1 MSSFKLQLLGYILK
15 IPAILIA
22 FTAQGYAKAL
32 VADKLGDKTP
42 RFQGRLTLNPAEHVD
57 LIGFLMILIAG
68 FGWTKPLNTNPSA
81 YKRGY
86 KDAIKVSVAAPLA
99 NLLVGF
105 LGTILYVATYKFLPN
120 ILPDTIFLPNI
131 LPDTI
136 FFILINMIRLIA
148 TVNISLFVF
157 NLLPIPGL
165 SGFDIFRDLS
175 RKTFYKYADKMYQYQ
190 IFIFLGVILIN
201 NVFPFISYIAMFIR
215 NIFYSILNL
224 LFSFI

>member
-1 MSSFKLQLLGYILK
+1 MSSFRLELLVIILK

-42 RFQGRLTLNPAEHVD
+42 RFQGRLTLNPAAHID

-99 NLLVGF
+99 NLLVGL
-105 LGTILYVATYKFLPN
+105 LGSILYVGTYRFLSN
-120 ILPDTIFLPNI
+120 ILPDTIY
-131 LPDTI
+131 
-136 FFILINMIRLIA
+136 FILINMIWLIA
-148 TVNISLFVF
+148 TVNVSLFVF

-165 SGFDIFRDLS
+165 AGFEIFRDLWP
-175 RKTFYKYADKMYQYQ
+175 KTFYKVSDKIYQYQ
-190 IFIFLGVILIN
+190 FLILIAIIFIGGTILSIP
-201 NVFPFISYIAMFIR
+201 VSF
-215 NIFYSILNL
+215 ILNAFMTFARL
-224 LFSFI
+224 IFGIF

>member
-1 MSSFKLQLLGYILK
+1 MSSFRMELLGIILK

-42 RFQGRLTLNPAEHVD
+42 RFQGRLTLNPSAHID

-86 KDAIKVSVAAPLA
+86 KDAIKVSIAAPLA

-105 LGTILYVATYKFLPN
+105 LGTILYVATYKFLSN
-120 ILPDTIFLPNI
+120 ILSDTIY
-131 LPDTI
+131 
-136 FFILINMIRLIA
+136 FILINMIRLIA
-148 TVNISLFVF
+148 TINVSLFVF

-165 SGFDIFRDLS
+165 AGFEIFRDLWP
-175 RKTFYKYADKMYQYQ
+175 KTFYKVSDKIYQYQ
-190 IFIFLGVILIN
+190 FLILIAIIFIGGTILSIPVN
-201 NVFPFISYIAMFIR
+201 F
-215 NIFYSILNL
+215 ILNGFMAFAKL
-224 LFSFI
+224 IFGIF

>member
-1 MSSFKLQLLGYILK
+1 MSSFRLELLVIILK

-42 RFQGRLTLNPAEHVD
+42 RFQGRLTLNPAAHID

-86 KDAIKVSVAAPLA
+86 KDAIKVSIAAPLA

-105 LGTILYVATYKFLPN
+105 LGTILYVATYKFLSN
-120 ILPDTIFLPNI
+120 ILPDTIY
-131 LPDTI
+131 
-136 FFILINMIRLIA
+136 FILINMIRLIA
-148 TVNISLFVF
+148 TVNVSLFVF

-165 SGFDIFRDLS
+165 AGFEIFRDLWP
-175 RKTFYKYADKMYQYQ
+175 KTFYKVSDKIYQYQ
-190 IFIFLGVILIN
+190 FLILIAIIFIGGTILSIPVN
-201 NVFPFISYIAMFIR
+201 L
-215 NIFYSILNL
+215 ILNGFMAFAKL
-224 LFSFI
+224 IFGVF

>member
-1 MSSFKLQLLGYILK
+1 MGSFKMDLLYIILK

-42 RFQGRLTLNPAEHVD
+42 RFQGRLTLNPAAHVD

-86 KDAIKVSVAAPLA
+86 KDAIKVSIAAPLA

-105 LGTILYVATYKFLPN
+105 LGVILYVFTYRFLSN
-120 ILPDTIFLPNI
+120 ILDDTIY
-131 LPDTI
+131 
-136 FFILINMIRLIA
+136 FILSNMLNLIA
-148 TVNISLFVF
+148 VINISLFIF

-165 SGFDIFRDLS
+165 AGFEVFRDLWP
-175 RKTFYKYADKMYQYQ
+175 KTFYKVSDKIYQYQ
-190 IFIFLGVILIN
+190 FLILIAIIFIGG
-201 NVFPFISYIAMFIR
+201 
-215 NIFYSILNL
+215 SILSIPVNL
-224 LFSFI
+224 IYNFFLTIAKLIFGIG

>member
-1 MSSFKLQLLGYILK
+1 MSSFRMELLGIILK

-42 RFQGRLTLNPAEHVD
+42 RFQGRLTLNPAAHID
-57 LIGFLMILIAG
+57 LIGFIMILIAG

-99 NLLVGF
+99 NLLVGL
-105 LGTILYVATYKFLPN
+105 LGTILYVGTYKFLSN
-120 ILPDTIFLPNI
+120 ILPDTIY
-131 LPDTI
+131 
-136 FFILINMIRLIA
+136 FILINMVLLIA
-148 TVNISLFVF
+148 TVNVSLFVF

-165 SGFDIFRDLS
+165 AGFEIFRDLWP
-175 RKTFYKYADKMYQYQ
+175 KTFYKVSDKIYQYQ
-190 IFIFLGVILIN
+190 FLILIAIIFIGGTILSIPVN
-201 NVFPFISYIAMFIR
+201 L
-215 NIFYSILNL
+215 ILNGFMAFAKL
-224 LFSFI
+224 IFGII

>member
-1 MSSFKLQLLGYILK
+1 MSSFRMQLLVIILK

-42 RFQGRLTLNPAEHVD
+42 RFQGRLTLNPAAHID
-57 LIGFLMILIAG
+57 LIGFIMILIAG
-68 FGWTKPLNTNPSA
+68 FGWTKPLNTTPSA

-105 LGTILYVATYKFLPN
+105 LGTILYVFTYKFLSN
-120 ILPDTIFLPNI
+120 ILSDTIY
-131 LPDTI
+131 
-136 FFILINMIRLIA
+136 FILINMIWLIA
-148 TVNISLFVF
+148 TINISLFVF

-165 SGFDIFRDLS
+165 AGFEIFRDLWP
-175 RKTFYKYADKMYQYQ
+175 KTFYKVSDKIYQYQ
-190 IFIFLGVILIN
+190 FLILIAIIFIGGTILSIPVN
-201 NVFPFISYIAMFIR
+201 F
-215 NIFYSILNL
+215 ILNGFMAFARL
-224 LFSFI
+224 IFGIL

>member
-1 MSSFKLQLLGYILK
+1 MSPFRMQLLMIILK

-42 RFQGRLTLNPAEHVD
+42 RFQGRLTLNPAAHID
-57 LIGFLMILIAG
+57 LMGFILILIAS

-86 KDAIKVSVAAPLA
+86 KDAIKVSIAAPLA

-105 LGTILYVATYKFLPN
+105 ISTILYVATFRFLSN
-120 ILPDTIFLPNI
+120 ILSDTMY
-131 LPDTI
+131 
-136 FFILINMIRLIA
+136 FILSTTIMLIA
-148 TVNISLFVF
+148 SINVSLFVF

-165 SGFDIFRDLS
+165 AGFEIFRDLWP
-175 RKTFYKYADKMYQYQ
+175 KTFYKVSDKIYQYQ
-190 IFIFLGVILIN
+190 FLILIAIIFIGGTILSIP
-201 NVFPFISYIAMFIR
+201 VGF
-215 NIFYSILNL
+215 ILNGFMAFAKL
-224 LFSFI
+224 IFGVF

>member
-1 MSSFKLQLLGYILK
+1 MSSFRMELLVIILK

-42 RFQGRLTLNPAEHVD
+42 RFQGRLTLNPSAHID

-86 KDAIKVSVAAPLA
+86 KDAIKVSIAAPLA

-105 LGTILYVATYKFLPN
+105 LGTILYVATYKFLSN
-120 ILPDTIFLPNI
+120 ILPDTIY
-131 LPDTI
+131 
-136 FFILINMIRLIA
+136 FILINMIRLIA
-148 TVNISLFVF
+148 TINVSLFVF

-165 SGFDIFRDLS
+165 AGFEIFRDLWP
-175 RKTFYKYADKMYQYQ
+175 KTFYKISDKIYQYQ
-190 IFIFLGVILIN
+190 FLILIAIIFIGGTILSIP
-201 NVFPFISYIAMFIR
+201 VSF
-215 NIFYSILNL
+215 ILNAFMTFARL
-224 LFSFI
+224 IFGIF

>member
-1 MSSFKLQLLGYILK
+1 MSPFRMQLLMIILK

-42 RFQGRLTLNPAEHVD
+42 RFQGRLTLNPAAHID
-57 LIGFLMILIAG
+57 LMGFILILIAS

-86 KDAIKVSVAAPLA
+86 KDAIKVSIAAPLA

-105 LGTILYVATYKFLPN
+105 IATILYVATFRFLSN
-120 ILPDTIFLPNI
+120 ILSDTMY
-131 LPDTI
+131 
-136 FFILINMIRLIA
+136 FILSTTIMLIA
-148 TVNISLFVF
+148 SINVSLFVF

-165 SGFDIFRDLS
+165 AGFEIFRDLWP
-175 RKTFYKYADKMYQYQ
+175 KTFYKVSDKIYQYQ
-190 IFIFLGVILIN
+190 FLILIAIIFIGGTILSIP
-201 NVFPFISYIAMFIR
+201 VGF
-215 NIFYSILNL
+215 ILNGFMAFAKL
-224 LFSFI
+224 IFGVF

>member
-1 MSSFKLQLLGYILK
+1 MSSFRMQLLVIILK

-42 RFQGRLTLNPAEHVD
+42 RFQGRLTLNPSAHID

-105 LGTILYVATYKFLPN
+105 LGTILYVFTYKFLSN
-120 ILPDTIFLPNI
+120 ILSDTIY
-131 LPDTI
+131 
-136 FFILINMIRLIA
+136 FILINMIWLIA
-148 TVNISLFVF
+148 TINISLFVF

-165 SGFDIFRDLS
+165 AGFEIFRDLWP
-175 RKTFYKYADKMYQYQ
+175 KTFYKVSDKIYQYQ
-190 IFIFLGVILIN
+190 FLILIAIIFIGGTILSIPVN
-201 NVFPFISYIAMFIR
+201 FILKGFMAFAR
-215 NIFYSILNL
+215 LIFGIL
-224 LFSFI
+224 

>member
-1 MSSFKLQLLGYILK
+1 MGSFKMDLLYIILK

-42 RFQGRLTLNPAEHVD
+42 RFQGRLTLNPAAHVD

-86 KDAIKVSVAAPLA
+86 KDAIKVSIAAPLA

-105 LGTILYVATYKFLPN
+105 LGVILYVFTYRFLSN
-120 ILPDTIFLPNI
+120 TLDDTIY
-131 LPDTI
+131 
-136 FFILINMIRLIA
+136 FILSNMLNLIA
-148 TVNISLFVF
+148 VINISLFIF

-165 SGFDIFRDLS
+165 AGFEVFRDLWP
-175 RKTFYKYADKMYQYQ
+175 KTFYKVSDKIYQYQ
-190 IFIFLGVILIN
+190 FLILIGIIFIGG
-201 NVFPFISYIAMFIR
+201 
-215 NIFYSILNL
+215 SILSIPVNL
-224 LFSFI
+224 IYNFFLTIAKLIFGIG

>member
-1 MSSFKLQLLGYILK
+1 MSSFRMQLLVIILK

-42 RFQGRLTLNPAEHVD
+42 RFQGRLTLNPSAHID

-105 LGTILYVATYKFLPN
+105 LGTILYVFTYKFLSN
-120 ILPDTIFLPNI
+120 ILSDTIY
-131 LPDTI
+131 
-136 FFILINMIRLIA
+136 FILINMIWLIA
-148 TVNISLFVF
+148 TINISLFVF

-165 SGFDIFRDLS
+165 AGFEIVRDLWP
-175 RKTFYKYADKMYQYQ
+175 KTFYKVSDKIYQYQ
-190 IFIFLGVILIN
+190 FLILIAIIIIGGTILSIP
-201 NVFPFISYIAMFIR
+201 VSF
-215 NIFYSILNL
+215 ILNGFMAFAKL
-224 LFSFI
+224 IFGIF

>member
-1 MSSFKLQLLGYILK
+1 MSSVRLQLLYLILK

-42 RFQGRLTLNPAEHVD
+42 RFQGRLTLNPAAHID
-57 LIGFLMILIAG
+57 LMGFILILIAS

-86 KDAIKVSVAAPLA
+86 KDAIKVSIAAPLA

-105 LGTILYVATYKFLPN
+105 IATILYVATFRFLSN
-120 ILPDTIFLPNI
+120 ILSDT
-131 LPDTI
+131 TY
-136 FFILINMIRLIA
+136 FILSTMIMLIA
-148 TVNISLFVF
+148 SINVSLFVF

-165 SGFDIFRDLS
+165 AGFEIFRDLWP
-175 RKTFYKYADKMYQYQ
+175 KTFYKVSDKIYQYQ
-190 IFIFLGVILIN
+190 FLILIAIIFIGGTILSIP
-201 NVFPFISYIAMFIR
+201 VGF
-215 NIFYSILNL
+215 ILNGFMAFAKL
-224 LFSFI
+224 IFGVF

>member
-1 MSSFKLQLLGYILK
+1 MSSFRLELLVIILK

-42 RFQGRLTLNPAEHVD
+42 RFQGRLTLNPSAHID

-105 LGTILYVATYKFLPN
+105 LGTILYVATYKFLSN
-120 ILPDTIFLPNI
+120 ILPDTIY
-131 LPDTI
+131 
-136 FFILINMIRLIA
+136 FILINMIRLIA
-148 TVNISLFVF
+148 TINVSLFVF

-165 SGFDIFRDLS
+165 AGFEIFRDLWP
-175 RKTFYKYADKMYQYQ
+175 KTFYKISDKIYQYQ
-190 IFIFLGVILIN
+190 FLILIAIIFIGGTILSIP
-201 NVFPFISYIAMFIR
+201 VSF
-215 NIFYSILNL
+215 ILNGFMAFAKL
-224 LFSFI
+224 IFGIF

>member
-1 MSSFKLQLLGYILK
+1 MSSFRIELLVIILK
-15 IPAILIA
+15 IPAILTA

-42 RFQGRLTLNPAEHVD
+42 RFQGRLTLNPAAHID
-57 LIGFLMILIAG
+57 LFGFIMILIAG

-105 LGTILYVATYKFLPN
+105 VGTILYVAIYKFLPN
-120 ILPDTIFLPNI
+120 ILSDDTV
-131 LPDTI
+131 
-136 FFILINMIRLIA
+136 FFILINMVNLIVV
-148 TVNISLFVF
+148 VNVSLFVF

-165 SGFDIFRDLS
+165 AGFEVFRDLWP
-175 RKTFYKYADKMYQYQ
+175 KTFYKVSDKIYQYQ
-190 IFIFLGVILIN
+190 FLILIAIIFIGGTIL
-201 NVFPFISYIAMFIR
+201 
-215 NIFYSILNL
+215 SIPV
-224 LFSFI
+224 SFIINGFMAFARLIFRIF

>member
-1 MSSFKLQLLGYILK
+1 MSSFRMELLVIILK

-42 RFQGRLTLNPAEHVD
+42 RFQGRLTLNPSAHID

-86 KDAIKVSVAAPLA
+86 KDAIKVSIAAPLA

-105 LGTILYVATYKFLPN
+105 LGTILYVATYKFLSN
-120 ILPDTIFLPNI
+120 ILPDTIY
-131 LPDTI
+131 
-136 FFILINMIRLIA
+136 FILINMIRLIA
-148 TVNISLFVF
+148 TINVSLFVF

-165 SGFDIFRDLS
+165 AGFEIFRDLWP
-175 RKTFYKYADKMYQYQ
+175 KTFYKISDKIYQYQ
-190 IFIFLGVILIN
+190 FLILIAIIFIGGTILSIPVN
-201 NVFPFISYIAMFIR
+201 F
-215 NIFYSILNL
+215 ILNGFMAFAKL
-224 LFSFI
+224 IFGIF

>member
-1 MSSFKLQLLGYILK
+1 MSSFRIELLGIILK

-32 VADKLGDKTP
+32 VADRLGDKTP
-42 RFQGRLTLNPAEHVD
+42 RFQGRLTLNPAAHID

-86 KDAIKVSVAAPLA
+86 KDAIKVSIAAPLA

-105 LGTILYVATYKFLPN
+105 LGVIIYVFTYKFLSN
-120 ILPDTIFLPNI
+120 ILSDTV
-131 LPDTI
+131 
-136 FFILINMIRLIA
+136 FFILISMIRLIA
-148 TVNISLFVF
+148 IINISLFVF

-165 SGFDIFRDLS
+165 AGFEIFRDLWP
-175 RKTFYKYADKMYQYQ
+175 KTFYKVSDKIYQYQ
-190 IFIFLGVILIN
+190 FLILIVIILVGGTILSIPVN
-201 NVFPFISYIAMFIR
+201 FIYNCFMTFAR
-215 NIFYSILNL
+215 LIF
-224 LFSFI
+224 

>member
-1 MSSFKLQLLGYILK
+1 MSSFRMQLLVIILK

-42 RFQGRLTLNPAEHVD
+42 RFQGRLTLNPSAHID

-105 LGTILYVATYKFLPN
+105 LGTILYVFTYKFLSN
-120 ILPDTIFLPNI
+120 ILSDTIY
-131 LPDTI
+131 
-136 FFILINMIRLIA
+136 FILINMIWLIA
-148 TVNISLFVF
+148 TINISLFVF

-165 SGFDIFRDLS
+165 AGFEIFRDLWP
-175 RKTFYKYADKMYQYQ
+175 KTFYKVSDKIYQYQ
-190 IFIFLGVILIN
+190 FLILIAIIFIGGTILSIPVN
-201 NVFPFISYIAMFIR
+201 F
-215 NIFYSILNL
+215 ILNGFMAFAKL
-224 LFSFI
+224 IFGIF

>member
-1 MSSFKLQLLGYILK
+1 MSSFRMQLLVIILK

-42 RFQGRLTLNPAEHVD
+42 RFQGRLTLNPSAHID

-105 LGTILYVATYKFLPN
+105 LGTILYVFTYKFLSN
-120 ILPDTIFLPNI
+120 ILSDTIY
-131 LPDTI
+131 
-136 FFILINMIRLIA
+136 FILINMIWLIA
-148 TVNISLFVF
+148 TVNVSLFVF

-165 SGFDIFRDLS
+165 AGFEIFRDLWP
-175 RKTFYKYADKMYQYQ
+175 KTFYKVSDKIYQYQ
-190 IFIFLGVILIN
+190 FLILIAIIIIGGTILSIPVN
-201 NVFPFISYIAMFIR
+201 F
-215 NIFYSILNL
+215 ILNGFMAFARL
-224 LFSFI
+224 IFGIL

>member
-1 MSSFKLQLLGYILK
+1 MGSFRMDLLYIILK

-42 RFQGRLTLNPAEHVD
+42 RFQGRLTLNPAAHVD

-86 KDAIKVSVAAPLA
+86 KDAIKVSIAAPLA

-105 LGTILYVATYKFLPN
+105 LGVILYVFTYRFLSN
-120 ILPDTIFLPNI
+120 ILDDTIY
-131 LPDTI
+131 
-136 FFILINMIRLIA
+136 FILSNMLNLIA
-148 TVNISLFVF
+148 VINISLFIF

-165 SGFDIFRDLS
+165 AGFEVFRDLWP
-175 RKTFYKYADKMYQYQ
+175 KTFYKVSDKIYQYQ
-190 IFIFLGVILIN
+190 FLILIAIIFIGG
-201 NVFPFISYIAMFIR
+201 
-215 NIFYSILNL
+215 SILSIPVNL
-224 LFSFI
+224 IYNLFLTIAKLIFGIV

>member
-1 MSSFKLQLLGYILK
+1 MSSFRMQLLVIILK

-42 RFQGRLTLNPAEHVD
+42 RFQGRLTLNPSAHID

-105 LGTILYVATYKFLPN
+105 LGTILYVFTYKFLSN
-120 ILPDTIFLPNI
+120 ILSDTIY
-131 LPDTI
+131 
-136 FFILINMIRLIA
+136 FILINMIWLIA
-148 TVNISLFVF
+148 TINISLFVF

-165 SGFDIFRDLS
+165 AGFEIFRDLWP
-175 RKTFYKYADKMYQYQ
+175 KTFYKVSDKIYQYQ
-190 IFIFLGVILIN
+190 FLILIAIIFIGG
-201 NVFPFISYIAMFIR
+201 
-215 NIFYSILNL
+215 SILSIPVN
-224 LFSFI
+224 FIYNAFMTLARLIFGI

>member
-1 MSSFKLQLLGYILK
+1 MGSFKMDLLYIILK

-42 RFQGRLTLNPAEHVD
+42 RFQGRLTLNPAAHVD

-86 KDAIKVSVAAPLA
+86 KDAIKVSIAAPLA

-105 LGTILYVATYKFLPN
+105 LGVILYVFTYRFLSN
-120 ILPDTIFLPNI
+120 TLDDTIY
-131 LPDTI
+131 
-136 FFILINMIRLIA
+136 FILSNMLNLIA
-148 TVNISLFVF
+148 GINISLFIF

-165 SGFDIFRDLS
+165 AGFEVFRDLWP
-175 RKTFYKYADKMYQYQ
+175 KTFYKVSDKIYQYQ
-190 IFIFLGVILIN
+190 FLILIAIIFIGG
-201 NVFPFISYIAMFIR
+201 
-215 NIFYSILNL
+215 SILSIPVNL
-224 LFSFI
+224 IYNFFLTIAKLIFGIG

>member
-1 MSSFKLQLLGYILK
+1 MSSFRMQLLVIILK

-42 RFQGRLTLNPAEHVD
+42 RFQGRLTLNPSAHID

-86 KDAIKVSVAAPLA
+86 KDAIKVSIAAPLA
-99 NLLVGF
+99 NLLVGL
-105 LGTILYVATYKFLPN
+105 LGTILYVGTYKFLSN
-120 ILPDTIFLPNI
+120 ILPDTIY
-131 LPDTI
+131 
-136 FFILINMIRLIA
+136 FILINMVLLIA
-148 TVNISLFVF
+148 TVNVSLFVF

-165 SGFDIFRDLS
+165 AGFEIFRDLWP
-175 RKTFYKYADKMYQYQ
+175 KTFYKVSDKIYQYQ
-190 IFIFLGVILIN
+190 FLILIAIIFIGGTILSIPVN
-201 NVFPFISYIAMFIR
+201 L
-215 NIFYSILNL
+215 ILNGFMAFAKL
-224 LFSFI
+224 IFGII

>member
-1 MSSFKLQLLGYILK
+1 MSSFRMQLLVIILK
-15 IPAILIA
+15 IPSILIA

-42 RFQGRLTLNPAEHVD
+42 RFQGRLTLNPSAHID

-105 LGTILYVATYKFLPN
+105 LGTILYVFTYKFLSN
-120 ILPDTIFLPNI
+120 ILSDTIY
-131 LPDTI
+131 
-136 FFILINMIRLIA
+136 FILINMIWLIA
-148 TVNISLFVF
+148 TINISLFVF

-165 SGFDIFRDLS
+165 AGFEIFRDLWP
-175 RKTFYKYADKMYQYQ
+175 KTFYKVSDKIYQYQ
-190 IFIFLGVILIN
+190 FLILIAIIIIGGTILSIPVN
-201 NVFPFISYIAMFIR
+201 F
-215 NIFYSILNL
+215 ILNGFMAFARL
-224 LFSFI
+224 IFGIL

>member
-1 MSSFKLQLLGYILK
+1 MSSFRLELLVIILK

-42 RFQGRLTLNPAEHVD
+42 RFQGRLTLNPSAHID

-105 LGTILYVATYKFLPN
+105 LGTILYVFTYKFLSN
-120 ILPDTIFLPNI
+120 ILSDTIY
-131 LPDTI
+131 
-136 FFILINMIRLIA
+136 FILINMIWLIA
-148 TVNISLFVF
+148 TINISLFVF

-165 SGFDIFRDLS
+165 AGFEIFRDLWP
-175 RKTFYKYADKMYQYQ
+175 KTFYKVSDKIYQYQ
-190 IFIFLGVILIN
+190 FLILIAIIFIGGTILSIPVN
-201 NVFPFISYIAMFIR
+201 F
-215 NIFYSILNL
+215 ILNGFMAFAKL
-224 LFSFI
+224 IFGIF